1 MQAWNEHSQ
10 SNKDR
15 AEAEMARSQKLRE
28 LIFHLIEQTTNDLRV
43 QGGGRRGPRFDAG
56 FMAGE
61 GATLKGR
68 WIKALFVCSKSA
80 LFMVESLGR
89 SHYRKIQIQPLSSHL

>member
-43 QGGGRRGPRFDAG
+43 QGRGSIQFG
-56 FMAGE
+56 NE
-61 GATLKGR
+61 G
-68 WIKALFVCSKSA
+68 VP
-80 LFMVESLGR
+80 LG
-89 SHYRKIQIQPLSSHL
+89 